1 MSEGREP
8 LLRREFE
15 EVTLPRLIAYAGA
28 AGEVGVLHYDRGAAR
43 AAGHED
49 VTAHGMYAAGLIGV
63 GLAEEYGV
71 RSLRDLKVRFTAV
84 LEAGDTP
91 VLEVWPGEGGGPGRR
106 VLDFRLS
113 AAGRAVAQGSAAVA
127 TDALPPYAS
136 KRRGGDA

>member
-1 MSEGREP
+1 MSEAKDP

-71 RSLRDLKVRFTAV
+71 RAVRDLTIRFTAV

-91 VLEVWPGEGGGPGRR
+91 VLEVWPGDGEGRGRA
-106 VLDFRLS
+106 LDFKLS
-113 AAGRAVAQGSAAVA
+113 AEGRVVARGSAALA
-127 TDALPPYAS
+127 ADGSA
-136 KRRGGDA
+136 R

>member
-1 MSEGREP
+1 VSEGTDV

-28 AGEVGVLHYDRGAAR
+28 AGEVGVLHYDRAAAR

-63 GLAEEYGV
+63 GLAEEYGA
-71 RSLRDLKVRFTAV
+71 RSVRDLKVRFTAV

-91 VLEVWPGEGGGPGRR
+91 VLEVFPGEAEERGLRT
-106 VLDFRLS
+106 LDFKLS
-113 AAGRAVAQGSAAVA
+113 ADDRVVAQGSAAVA
-127 TDALPPYAS
+127 DGSDA
-136 KRRGGDA
+136 